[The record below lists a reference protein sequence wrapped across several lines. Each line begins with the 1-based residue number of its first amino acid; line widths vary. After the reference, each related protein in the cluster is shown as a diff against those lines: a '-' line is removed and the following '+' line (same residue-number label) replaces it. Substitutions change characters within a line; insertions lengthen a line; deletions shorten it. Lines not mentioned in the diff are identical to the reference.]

1 MGKPTLSINFAI
13 HFVFNPSIEKTDFKV
28 MSILKKIAFLATF
41 ASLLGTNSYAAAPDG
56 YYDACEG
63 KTGEALLT
71 ALYQT
76 ITNHTTISYNDLWTL
91 YKTSDIDANGKI
103 WDMYSTKRWTPGSDQ
118 CGNYSSVGDCYNREH
133 SFPKSWFNDASPM
146 VSDAFHIYPTD
157 GKVNGQRSNYPF
169 GECANGTYLASNGG
183 VKPLGRLG
191 SSTFSGYSGTV
202 FEPDNQYKGDFARSY
217 FYMAACYNNRIANWD
232 SDMLAGNSYPAFST
246 WAINLLMKWTRQDEV
261 SQKELD
267 RQEAVY
273 AQQRNRNPFI
283 DHPELAEY
291 IWGDK
296 KGTAWHS
303 NSSPQPD
310 ILQPT
315 HGETIDLGIAAVN
328 VARTKN
334 VFVKTRAIEGNVT
347 FSIYDRNR
355 ALSIATTSISAAQ
368 ANAGYNLAVTCNGSV
383 AKTVMGTLTITA
395 DDMELEVDITC
406 EIIDGLPIGDATN
419 VSSNSFTINWV
430 NVGVA
435 DTYSLDVK
443 LGQQSITGY
452 PKTVNASA
460 ETYTVTSL
468 EPNTTYT
475 YQLSASTISSVVKS
489 VTTAD
494 LIPSIDIL
502 FDGQLA
508 FETTIG
514 TPSDIAELL
523 LEIENISEE
532 IQISVNTPFE
542 ISSDKSSWGTTI
554 TLDPEEDRF
563 YMRVLSAA
571 EGTFETYITVTAGQ
585 YTADDFLATATVSDP
600 ANVTFLETFNV
611 SAEIANA
618 NKPYVTNGTFAGIA
632 AKWNLQNAGIG
643 SDTQDMAVNGSR
655 LIRFGKTSTSSI
667 TMVED
672 KTGGLGTVTF
682 EASKWNK
689 DANTVFVVE
698 YSLDGGNT
706 WTSAEQFTLTTSDSN
721 LTTCTVTI
729 NKAGNGRIRFRQ
741 TSGSRWFVDNVS
753 ITNYT
758 GMQSINDLEYHQWD
772 AFCRNGL
779 LVVECRENSAPV
791 SIYDVDGITWITNQ
805 QLTPG
810 EHTFNLPK
818 GLYIV
823 VSDDFSRRVLVK

>member
-1 MGKPTLSINFAI
+1 M
-13 HFVFNPSIEKTDFKV
+13 KT
-28 MSILKKIAFLATF
+28 LKKVYFLATLIAFLGIKAQATVP
-41 ASLLGTNSYAAAPDG
+41 SG
-56 YYDACEG
+56 YYDNCEG

-76 ITNHTTISYNDLWTL
+76 ITNHTTISYNGLWSL
-91 YKTSDIDANGKI
+91 YKTSDVDANGKI
-103 WDMYSTKRWTPGSDQ
+103 WDMYSTKRWTPGDDQ

-169 GECANGTYLASNGG
+169 GECANGTYLASNGS

-202 FEPDNQYKGDFARSY
+202 FEPDNQYKGDFARTY
-217 FYMAACYNNRIANWD
+217 FYMAACYNDRIANWD
-232 SDMLAGNSYPAFST
+232 SDMLAGNKYPAFST

-273 AQQRNRNPFI
+273 AQQHNRNPFI

-291 IWGDK
+291 IWGEK
-296 KGTAWHS
+296 KGQPWSS
-303 NSSPQPD
+303 NTSIQPD
-310 ILQPT
+310 ILQPVQGT
-315 HGETIDLGIAAVN
+315 IIDLGIAAVN
-328 VARTKN
+328 RAKATN
-334 VFVKTRAIEGNVT
+334 VYVKTKAITNNVT
-347 FSIYDRNR
+347 FSIYDKNR
-355 ALSIATTSISAAQ
+355 ALSISTTSISATQ
-368 ANAGYNLAVTCNGSV
+368 ANAGYNLTVTCNSSV
-383 AKTVMGTLTITA
+383 AETVMGTLTITA

-406 EIIDGLPIGDATN
+406 EVIDGLPIEDATN
-419 VSSNSFTINWV
+419 ISSDSFTINWV
-430 NVGVA
+430 NIGVA

-443 LGQQSITGY
+443 LGSQSITGY
-452 PKTVNASA
+452 PKTVNAAA
-460 ETYTVTSL
+460 ETYTVTGL
-468 EPNTTYT
+468 EPNTTYS
-475 YQLSASTISSVVKS
+475 YQLSATTISSEVKT

-502 FDGQLA
+502 FDGQLS

-514 TPSDIAELL
+514 TPSDIAELI
-523 LEIENISEE
+523 LEIENISEN
-532 IQISVNTPFE
+532 IHLSVRAPFE
-542 ISSDKSSWGTTI
+542 ISSDKSSWATTL
-554 TLDPEEDRF
+554 TLTPEEDRF
-563 YMRVLSAA
+563 YMRVLSAT
-571 EGTFETYITVTAGQ
+571 EGTFDTYITATAGQ

-611 SAEIANA
+611 SDEIANA
-618 NKPYVTNGTFAGIA
+618 NKPYVTNGTFSGIA
-632 AKWNLQNAGIG
+632 TKWNLQNAGIG

-689 DANTVFVVE
+689 DANTVFTVE

-729 NKAGNGRIRFRQ
+729 NKTGNGRIRFRQ
-741 TSGSRWFVDNVS
+741 TTGSRWFIDNVS

-758 GMQSINDLEYHQWD
+758 DIQGINELEYHQWD

-779 LVVECRENSAPV
+779 LIVECRENAAPV
-791 SIYDVDGITWITNQ
+791 SIYGTDGITWVENQ
-805 QLTPG
+805 QLAPG

-823 VSDDFSRRVLVK
+823 VSQDFSRRVVVK